1 MTAMRAAVAMIAAVA
16 AAVVALA
23 PPAAR
28 ADEALALAGVTTDD
42 DSNRSYGWQIELRK
56 RIWTQLG
63 ASVSWINEG
72 HRPAHARDGAA
83 VQAWWIS
90 PVWYGRLQLL
100 AGAGPYLYFDTQPST
115 LGRGYSNLHG
125 SGGVISAAV
134 AVRVHGSWVLQLRA
148 NALLTAGNPN
158 TFGLLAGAGY
168 HFAVTP
174 AGKTSGAGAAA
185 GTASTLQLFG
195 GEAIVNALSSR
206 SFPVIGAD
214 YRAGLG
220 HWAAWSASWFD
231 DLAASP
237 GLHHRAAAQ
246 LWLLDRVAGRSL
258 TFGVGLGPYVRFGAL
273 GGGAAAPARVSGLSS
288 LRVDWHCAPRVSLI
302 LTWYRNFTQDDRD
315 RDILTAGIG
324 WRFGAVP

>member
-1 MTAMRAAVAMIAAVA
+1 MIAAVTA
-16 AAVVALA
+16 AAAALV

-28 ADEALALAGVTTDD
+28 ADEALALAGVTTDG

-56 RIWTQLG
+56 RIRTQLG

-90 PVWYGRLQLL
+90 PAWYGRLQLL

-115 LGRGYSNLHG
+115 SGRGYSNLHG

-134 AVRVHGSWVLQLRA
+134 AVRVHGSWLLQLRA
-148 NALLTAGNPN
+148 NALLTAGNPS

-168 HFAVTP
+168 RFAVTP
-174 AGKTSGAGAAA
+174 VGNASGAGAGAGVAAAA
-185 GTASTLQLFG
+185 GSGSTLQLFG
-195 GEAIVNALSSR
+195 GEAITNALSSR
-206 SFPVIGAD
+206 AFPVIGAD

-220 HWAAWSASWFD
+220 RWAAWSASWFD
-231 DLAASP
+231 DVAAGR

-246 LWLLDRVAGRSL
+246 LWLLDRVAGQSL
-258 TFGVGLGPYVRFGAL
+258 TFGVGLGPYVQLGAL
-273 GGGAAAPARVSGLSS
+273 GGPAAPARVSGLSS
-288 LRVDWHCAPRVSLI
+288 LRVDWRCAPRLSLI

-315 RDILTAGIG
+315 RDILTAGLG
-324 WRFGAVP
+324 WRFGAIR